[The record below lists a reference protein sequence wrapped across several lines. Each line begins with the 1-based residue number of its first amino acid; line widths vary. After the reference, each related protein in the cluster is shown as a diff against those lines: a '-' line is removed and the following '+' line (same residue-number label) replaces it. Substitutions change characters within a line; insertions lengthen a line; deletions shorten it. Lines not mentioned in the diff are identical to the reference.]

1 MANEIIPS
9 DSKELEPMQYHRRMV
24 KLLQDQEPEVW
35 KWAMSQ
41 KIKDEQFEAIRSS
54 MLRETYRLAP
64 EAHGKAHEL
73 CHKAMQALA
82 IEAPITLYQAS
93 DGSMNAAL
101 CFIPG
106 EVHMVF
112 YGAILEKLSDDEL
125 LALMGH
131 ELAHYRLWTTEG
143 SQYHAVN
150 RILDHALA
158 YREATPSH
166 YESSRLF
173 ALATELYADRG
184 AALAVNSPE
193 PAITML
199 VKVMTGLT
207 SVDAKSFL
215 KQASEIDAAGQA
227 SQGTTHPESFLR
239 AQAVQKWWQAEPDTN
254 EWIEARLMGL
264 LSLKSLDLT
273 RQHELTDMT
282 KQFISALTA
291 DKNMQSDEVLGQIKR
306 FFPKWKP
313 SDQKLDKN
321 TFARSRLDKSVYSYL
336 SAIVCDLAMADRD
349 IKDEVLT
356 VGFRLMKELEAEDE
370 YRAAMK
376 DKLKL
381 TKQAID
387 KLASG
392 SKKAKNV

>member
-1 MANEIIPS
+1 
-9 DSKELEPMQYHRRMV
+9 V
-24 KLLQDQEPEVW
+24 KLLQDQEAEVW
-35 KWAMSQ
+35 KWAVSQ
-41 KIKDEQFEAIRSS
+41 KVKDEQFEAIRTS
-54 MLRETYRLAP
+54 MLRETYRLTP
-64 EAHGKAHEL
+64 EAHGKIHDL
-73 CHKAMQALA
+73 CHKAMQTLA
-82 IEAPITLYQAS
+82 IEAPVTLYQAA
-93 DGSMNAAL
+93 DGAMNAAL

-106 EVHMVF
+106 EVHIIF
-112 YGAILEKLSDDEL
+112 YGAILEKLTEDEL

-131 ELAHYRLWTTEG
+131 ELAHYKLWTTEN
-143 SQYHAVN
+143 SQFHAVN

-184 AALAVNSPE
+184 AALVVNNPE

-207 SVDAKSFL
+207 SVDSASFL

-227 SQGTTHPESFLR
+227 TQGTTHPESFLR

-254 EWIEARLMGL
+254 EWIDARLMGL

-273 RQHELTDMT
+273 RQHELTEMT
-282 KQFISALTA
+282 RQFISALLVH
-291 DKNMQSDEVLGQIKR
+291 KNLQSDQLLGQIKR

-313 SDQKLDKN
+313 ADQKLDKN
-321 TFARSRLDKSVYSYL
+321 TFARNRLEKSVFSYL
-336 SAIVCDLAMADRD
+336 SAIVFDLAMADRD
-349 IKDEVLT
+349 IKEEVLT
-356 VGFRLMKELEAEDE
+356 AGFRLMKELEAEDE

-376 DKLKL
+376 DNLKL

-387 KLASG
+387 KLANG